1 MHSEPTAVQHSG
13 IHERKTLVSVVIVN
27 YNGLRFLPACLDSLA
42 GAFTRY
48 DTEIIVVD
56 NASTDGSQQWL
67 RQRRDVV
74 YVESP
79 TNTGFTGGNNLGA
92 SKARGE
98 LLLFIN
104 NDTLVPGPLDP
115 LLDALKKP
123 EVGISA
129 CRLRYGDHRQQFS
142 FGYDHTPLR
151 LVLSWL
157 GTEKRHWLP
166 SVFRRIETDPQ
177 KYDVD
182 HPKVAWVSGA
192 CFAMRLSDWQK
203 VGGFDTRF
211 FMYCEDVDLCVR
223 VRQLGLQVA
232 YTAQCTVIHFEG
244 AGKAWIGPAA
254 LRRTVRSYQLLT
266 EKHRGHG
273 WAVVVSVCLGSI
285 FLLRSM
291 AFKMQSRR
299 VTADKTI
306 HQEKSTGYLGSAK
319 LLLTSLSRASMKE
332 GNP

>member
-1 MHSEPTAVQHSG
+1 MHSEPTAVQRSS
-13 IHERKTLVSVVIVN
+13 INATRALVSIVIVN

-42 GAFTRY
+42 GAFRRY

-56 NASTDGSQQWL
+56 NASSDGSQAWL
-67 RQRRDVV
+67 RQRTDIV

-104 NDTLVPGPLDP
+104 NDTLVPGPLDAM
-115 LLDALKKP
+115 LDALQRP
-123 EVGISA
+123 SVGVSA
-129 CRLRYGDHRQQFS
+129 CRLRYGDQRQQCS

-157 GTEKRHWLP
+157 GTEKNFRLP
-166 SVFRRIETDPQ
+166 TVFRRIETDPK
-177 KYDVD
+177 KYEVD
-182 HPKVAWVSGA
+182 HDNLAWVSGA
-192 CFAMRLSDWQK
+192 CFAMRRSDWQE

-223 VRQLGLQVA
+223 VRQRVLQVA

-254 LRRTVRSYQLLT
+254 LRRTVRSYQLFT
-266 EKHRGHG
+266 EKHCGHA

-285 FLLRSM
+285 FFLRSM

-299 VTADKTI
+299 ASANTKI
-306 HQEKSTGYLGSAK
+306 HQEKSAGYLGSAK
-319 LLLTSLSRASMKE
+319 LLFTSLSRASMKE

>member
-1 MHSEPTAVQHSG
+1 MHSELTAVKHPRIG
-13 IHERKTLVSVVIVN
+13 EKKTLVSIVIVN

-42 GAFTRY
+42 SAFTRY
-48 DTEIIVVD
+48 DKEIIVVD
-56 NASTDGSQQWL
+56 NASSDGSQQWL
-67 RQRRDVV
+67 RERKDVV
-74 YVESP
+74 YIESE

-104 NDTLVPGPLDP
+104 NDTLVPGSLDA
-115 LLDALKKP
+115 LLDALQQP
-123 EVGISA
+123 TVGISA
-129 CRLRYGDHRQQFS
+129 CRLRYGDQRQQFS

-166 SVFRRIETDPQ
+166 SVFRRIETDPK
-177 KYDVD
+177 KYDTD
-182 HPKVAWVSGA
+182 QHNLAWVSGA
-192 CFAMRLSDWQK
+192 CFAMRRSDWRE

-223 VRQLGLQVA
+223 VRQRGLKVA

-266 EKHRGHG
+266 QKHRGHA

-285 FLLRSM
+285 FLLRSL

-299 VTADKTI
+299 AKTEETV
-306 HQEKSTGYLGSAK
+306 HQEKSAGYLGSAK